1 MMVKYPLPRLS
12 EARPRCVA
20 IQRRPP
26 CRSRHCLSRCRPSPC
41 GRLSRPR
48 STTAAPPRPDAIS
61 GRCACPP
68 TDWLSVGEGDAG
80 SLPAFTDVRCDGV
93 GDQLSPRR
101 HRSDRTSQSWP
112 EPPAAHGIGKT
123 REEELSDMARSS
135 ATARPIH
142 QVLQTV
148 DDSRG
153 FNRCSVSLHLSVF
166 VGGHGPSGS
175 ADPPL
180 RCQGR
185 SRPRPQPGV
194 RPALNFDRPL
204 RRPAAGLS
212 TRTEHQ
218 RLAAHNRARQSR
230 ARWDRCRC
238 AACRGR
244 FPPGARTGGSGP
256 CRRRR

>member
-1 MMVKYPLPRLS
+1 M
-12 EARPRCVA
+12 
-20 IQRRPP
+20 
-26 CRSRHCLSRCRPSPC
+26 
-41 GRLSRPR
+41 
-48 STTAAPPRPDAIS
+48 AP
-61 GRCACPP
+61 
-68 TDWLSVGEGDAG
+68 
-80 SLPAFTDVRCDGV
+80 
-93 GDQLSPRR
+93 
-101 HRSDRTSQSWP
+101 
-112 EPPAAHGIGKT
+112 
-123 REEELSDMARSS
+123 SS

-194 RPALNFDRPL
+194 RPALNFDRSL

-218 RLAAHNRARQSR
+218 RLAAHSR
-230 ARWDRCRC
+230 ARR
-238 AACRGR
+238 
-244 FPPGARTGGSGP
+244 
-256 CRRRR
+256 

>member
-1 MMVKYPLPRLS
+1 VAGFPVLGVLRRL
-12 EARPRCVA
+12 
-20 IQRRPP
+20 
-26 CRSRHCLSRCRPSPC
+26 RHDPTPS
-41 GRLSRPR
+41 
-48 STTAAPPRPDAIS
+48 A

-112 EPPAAHGIGKT
+112 EPPAAHGIGT
-123 REEELSDMARSS
+123 TEEEGPSDIAPPSTAARS
-135 ATARPIH
+135 IH

-153 FNRCSVSLHLSVF
+153 FKRCSVSLHLSVF

-180 RCQGR
+180 RCQGC

-194 RPALNFDRPL
+194 RPALNFDRSL

-218 RLAAHNRARQSR
+218 RLAAHSR
-230 ARWDRCRC
+230 ARRPGP
-238 AACRGR
+238 GR
-244 FPPGARTGGSGP
+244 RAGWSR
-256 CRRRR
+256 

>member
-1 MMVKYPLPRLS
+1 MVKYPFAGLN
-12 EARPRCVA
+12 EIRPRCVA

-26 CRSRHCLSRCRPSPC
+26 CQQRCCLSRCRPSPC

-68 TDWLSVGEGDAG
+68 TDWLPVGEGDVE

-101 HRSDRTSQSWP
+101 HRSNRTSQSWP
-112 EPPAAHGIGKT
+112 EPPAAHRLGTT
-123 REEELSDMARSS
+123 REEGLSDMAPSS
-135 ATARPIH
+135 TAARPIH
-142 QVLQTV
+142 QVLQAV

-153 FNRCSVSLHLSVF
+153 FKRCSVSLHLSVF
-166 VGGHGPSGS
+166 VSGHGPSGS

-180 RCQGR
+180 RCQGC

-194 RPALNFDRPL
+194 RPALNFDRSL

-218 RLAAHNRARQSR
+218 RLAAHSR
-230 ARWDRCRC
+230 AHPGRGARCRRSGELC
-238 AACRGR
+238 ARADGR
-244 FPPGARTGGSGP
+244 HAPLPVR
-256 CRRRR
+256 